1 MESVRNTVFYL
12 EESMEQKL
20 KEDTLFLGFYS
31 VTDYLHAFINLTC
44 EQQQLSSVS
53 LHCKDYFNVYD
64 TEEVA
69 QLKKEN
75 FLKVFEKTIIDM
87 NQQADVDILILNQ
100 THAIAPWIF
109 VELKPVLEQIIHDNQ
124 HSGMTIL
131 FLSNKPFNQ
140 ALCNMLNDAPL
151 EIDYEDINMNSSIY
165 SHEKVLMKQKIEDD
179 KKILETEFAELDTF
193 VEHLKETSVHSIKGP
208 GL

>member
-12 EESMEQKL
+12 EESVEQKL
-20 KEDTLFLGFYS
+20 EKDNLFLGFYS
-31 VTDYLHAFINLTC
+31 VTDYLHAFIDLTC
-44 EQQQLSSVS
+44 EQQHLSSIS
-53 LHCKDYFNVYD
+53 LHCKDYFNIYD
-64 TEEVA
+64 TEDVA
-69 QLKKEN
+69 QLKKAN
-75 FLKVFEKTIIDM
+75 FLKVFEQTIIDM
-87 NQQADVDILILNQ
+87 NQQSDDSILILNQ

-124 HSGMTIL
+124 NSGMTIF

-140 ALCNMLNDAPL
+140 ALCNMFNDSPL

-165 SHEKVLMKQKIEDD
+165 SHDKALTKQKAEDD
-179 KKILETEFAELDTF
+179 KKILEDEFAELDTF
-193 VEHLKETSVHSIKGP
+193 VEHLKEKSVNPIKGP